1 MKSKDSINPWQNAQ
15 LQLDRVAEII
25 RLDPDIHARL
35 REPRRSLIVS
45 VPVRM
50 DNGRIEIFTGYR
62 VQHNLIRGPGKG
74 GIRFHPRVT
83 LDEVKALAMWMT
95 WKCAVVDI
103 PYGGAKGGV
112 ICDPTKMSEKE
123 VEGLAR
129 RYATEISIVIDPN
142 QDIPAP
148 DVGTNAQIMA
158 WMMDTI
164 SMHKG
169 WTVTGL
175 VTGKPVSTGG
185 SRGRGQATGRGITTI
200 TREVL
205 RLRGRDIKGSTIA
218 IQGFGNVGSTTA
230 GLLYREGAKIMA
242 VTDITGGIFNK
253 KGINIPSLQEYAGK
267 NRFGW
272 IRGFPEGEYIRDF
285 HEANERL
292 FELDVDVIVPSAL
305 ENQITAATA
314 RKIKA
319 NIIVEAANS
328 PTTPEADVIL
338 QENGVYLAPDILAN
352 AGGVVVS
359 YFEWVQDL
367 QSHFWSEEDVNKRL
381 QEVMV
386 RSFREVLKIARE
398 KKVDNRTAAYILAM
412 SKVADAMKIR
422 GLYP

>member
-1 MKSKDSINPWQNAQ
+1 MKPKDSINPWENAQ
-15 LQLDRVAEII
+15 LQLDRIAERI

-50 DNGRIEIFTGYR
+50 DNGRIKIFTGYR

-74 GIRFHPRVT
+74 GIRFHPQVT

-103 PYGGAKGGV
+103 PYGGAKGGI
-112 ICDPTKMSEKE
+112 ICDPTKMSERE

-129 RYATEISIVIDPN
+129 RYATEISVVIDPN
-142 QDIPAP
+142 RDIPAP

-175 VTGKPVSTGG
+175 VTGKPISTGG
-185 SRGRGQATGRGITTI
+185 SRGRGQATGRGITSI
-200 TREVL
+200 AREVL
-205 RLRGRDIKGSTIA
+205 RIRGRDIKGSTIA

-230 GLLYREGAKIMA
+230 GLLYREGARITA

-253 KGINIPSLQEYAGK
+253 SGINIPLLQEYAGK

-272 IRGFPEGEYIRDF
+272 I
-285 HEANERL
+285 
-292 FELDVDVIVPSAL
+292 
-305 ENQITAATA
+305 
-314 RKIKA
+314 
-319 NIIVEAANS
+319 
-328 PTTPEADVIL
+328 
-338 QENGVYLAPDILAN
+338 
-352 AGGVVVS
+352 
-359 YFEWVQDL
+359 
-367 QSHFWSEEDVNKRL
+367 
-381 QEVMV
+381 
-386 RSFREVLKIARE
+386 
-398 KKVDNRTAAYILAM
+398 
-412 SKVADAMKIR
+412 
-422 GLYP
+422 